1 MVESKPDSLEQFVGF
16 LNDNKS
22 FTDALMFEISLYIMP
37 QCKCYFF
44 QVEGQLQ
51 EEWQLLT
58 RDIYAFY
65 PLLIKYVD
73 QQRNYW
79 LKNDVPEA
87 EDVYNRVAQIF
98 HIWSNSQVIIHS
110 CTVYLT
116 AEPVFLYHF
125 SITAVTS
132 VPGVHNT

>member
-1 MVESKPDSLEQFVGF
+1 MQVES
-16 LNDNKS
+16 
-22 FTDALMFEISLYIMP
+22 
-37 QCKCYFF
+37 
-44 QVEGQLQ
+44 QLQ

-73 QQRNYW
+73 QHRNYW

-98 HIWSNSQVIIHS
+98 HIWSNSQVDMHMEKQTGMQIQK
-110 CTVYLT
+110 
-116 AEPVFLYHF
+116 
-125 SITAVTS
+125 
-132 VPGVHNT
+132 